1 MTTPWPVVPARC
13 WSGSGGLSI
22 PRNVVVDADELLGEK
37 EKYKTISED
46 LDFTFTE
53 LAGF

>member
-1 MTTPWPVVPARC
+1 MHERDRQTDHGTVTWRFCVYR
-13 WSGSGGLSI
+13 
-22 PRNVVVDADELLGEK
+22 DADELLGEK